1 MSISTPQGGSS
12 KSEPGTVR
20 ITGKSA
26 NAGGKPGDGKAT
38 TAGKPGDG
46 KATTAGKPATGQ
58 RPGAPRP
65 SGGGNRPGGPRRP
78 ITPVVKPARNWSAW
92 IIAGVVLLIA
102 GGIIGYSVYQVHEK
116 GIGYQSRAD
125 SISGIQDYR
134 KSDPKM
140 LTYEAHATGVIPYPM
155 HPPVGGAHN
164 PVWQRCLGDVYDAPI
179 ADEHAVHSMEHGAVW
194 IAYNPSLPAD
204 QVAKLAA
211 KVKGN
216 DYMLMS
222 PYPGLD
228 APISLQTWG
237 FQLKVNDASDSR
249 VDAFIK
255 DLRQISSVEP
265 GATCASG
272 GITATGTTPHDLGG
286 NTAPYAPTA
295 SASAPASPSATPS
308 SSKS

>member
-20 ITGKSA
+20 VTGKSA
-26 NAGGKPGDGKAT
+26 NAGGKPGAGKAT
-38 TAGKPGDG
+38 D
-46 KATTAGKPATGQ
+46 GKPASGQ
-58 RPGAPRP
+58 RTGAPRP
-65 SGGGNRPGGPRRP
+65 GGGGGNRPGGPRRP
-78 ITPVVKPARNWSAW
+78 ITPVVKPARNWTAW
-92 IIAGVVLLIA
+92 IVGAVVLVIA
-102 GGIIGYSVYQVHEK
+102 ASIVGYAIYQVHED
-116 GIGYQSRAD
+116 GIGYQTKAD
-125 SISGIQDYR
+125 AITGIKDYR

-194 IAYNPSLPAD
+194 IAYNPDLPAA
-204 QVAKLAA
+204 QVAQLAA

-228 APISLQTWG
+228 TPISLQTWG
-237 FQLKVNDASDSR
+237 FQLKLDSASDPR
-249 VDAFIK
+249 VDEFIK

-295 SASAPASPSATPS
+295 SAKPSSPAPTPSA
-308 SSKS
+308 SKS